1 MFGLFFDIKKYQNIK
16 AMDKKRYPLN
26 ALASAI
32 IPGLGQLLKGQVV
45 KGLLIIVLGITI
57 SYLLIWTVVFPIVLW
72 GWNVYDAYTS
82 TSEQS
87 IVENKQ

>member
-1 MFGLFFDIKKYQNIK
+1 MEKQ
-16 AMDKKRYPLN
+16 RYPLH

-32 IPGLGQLLKGQVV
+32 IPGLGQLLKGQII

-57 SYLLIWTVVFPIVLW
+57 SYLLFWTVVFPLLVW
-72 GWNVYDAYTS
+72 AWNVYDAYTS
-82 TSEQS
+82 TSEKS